1 MRTSSTP
8 SRILTRGFALRFAV
22 VWLLPS
28 YWLSALS
35 ARFTT
40 CKNLRQST
48 RAPLSHD
55 RRPTHSGAPPPN
67 PREAKLAEVDVAVDL
82 ITPMSVNLASDS
94 GLAAAVGASAIGGRC
109 YVSCCWRGSQ
119 QCCTECA
126 HPLRMFL
133 RLRKRGVCP
142 VRGCTKN
149 VRKQLHR
156 RHNLSERKRALFF
169 MLRYCCC
176 FACAQQS
183 HRRDAAAARPKI
195 LSQIAAASQRPA
207 THLSFL
213 SLPSLAGFLDVSADI
228 LNAGGSSGSSP
239 SASSTSS
246 TSSTS
251 RR

>member
-1 MRTSSTP
+1 
-8 SRILTRGFALRFAV
+8 
-22 VWLLPS
+22 
-28 YWLSALS
+28 
-35 ARFTT
+35 
-40 CKNLRQST
+40 
-48 RAPLSHD
+48 
-55 RRPTHSGAPPPN
+55 
-67 PREAKLAEVDVAVDL
+67 
-82 ITPMSVNLASDS
+82 MSVNLASDS

-109 YVSCCWRGSQ
+109 YVCCCWRGSQ

-133 RLRKRGVCP
+133 RLRKRGVCL

-169 MLRYCCC
+169 VLRYCCC

-195 LSQIAAASQRPA
+195 LSQIAAASQRPG

-213 SLPSLAGFLDVSADI
+213 SLPSLAGF
-228 LNAGGSSGSSP
+228 
-239 SASSTSS
+239 STSALTHGAMPKS
-246 TSSTS
+246 KSSRFS
-251 RR
+251 SDDEPRPGKSYSLPYRRALSALPILLQAHPNAEPTTLLTGLQALV

>member
-1 MRTSSTP
+1 M
-8 SRILTRGFALRFAV
+8 
-22 VWLLPS
+22 
-28 YWLSALS
+28 
-35 ARFTT
+35 
-40 CKNLRQST
+40 
-48 RAPLSHD
+48 
-55 RRPTHSGAPPPN
+55 
-67 PREAKLAEVDVAVDL
+67 AVDL

-109 YVSCCWRGSQ
+109 YVCCCWRGSQ

-133 RLRKRGVCP
+133 RLRKRGVCL

-169 MLRYCCC
+169 VLRYCCC

-213 SLPSLAGFLDVSADI
+213 SLPSLAGFLIIADAVHQACT
-228 LNAGGSSGSSP
+228 LPDPPLPLRKPRGGKWQGV
-239 SASSTSS
+239 AAANGMALLELLL
-246 TSSTS
+246 
-251 RR
+251 R